1 MISNLQES
9 CANETDAHSAS
20 WALAWVWVLT
30 PAYLLRCAPSPCV
43 CNTLTDDV
51 LNSLRIGYI
60 YHGLLLSQVTTLNL
74 CMKEVFYLL
83 RHLYFIFINW
93 PIMSSLVF
101 SLLQ

>member
-60 YHGLLLSQVTTLNL
+60 YA
-74 CMKEVFYLL
+74 
-83 RHLYFIFINW
+83 
-93 PIMSSLVF
+93 
-101 SLLQ
+101 